1 MIKKYLVSLHLI
13 FWLLLPFVFTF
24 FRWAYQFTAF
34 LPGAGHPA
42 APYLQLLE
50 DTSVFNLAMVM
61 IGSSGFY
68 LIDLGLFPALTNQP
82 KKKIKIIVYAFLL
95 LLSPSLII
103 SILSVFLFAV
113 YWSYRYFLF
122 SAYLVQLPFI
132 LLAIASG
139 YLKRWINATKTIG
152 LLEKQTI
159 KTELELLKSQIN
171 PHFLFNTIN
180 NIDTLILKDP
190 PLASQY
196 LNELADLLRF
206 MLYGVKTEKISLS
219 KEIAYIEKYVQLQK
233 IRSVNSNFVILTV
246 NGTVGNQ
253 QIAPLLFIPLI
264 ENAFKHV
271 PDKLTDGSIKID
283 FEISSSWIL
292 FTCRN
297 KWKQTELKTAHDD
310 GLGLNIISQRL
321 TLLYKNRYQ
330 MEIKKDHD
338 YYEVTL
344 KLLFDAN

>member
-34 LPGAGHPA
+34 LPGAGHA
-42 APYLQLLE
+42 AIPYFQLLE
-50 DTSVFNLAMVM
+50 DTLVFNLAMVM
-61 IGSSGFY
+61 IGTAGFY

-82 KKKIKIIVYAFLL
+82 KKKVKIIVYTLLL

-159 KTELELLKSQIN
+159 LTELELLKSQIN

-196 LNELADLLRF
+196 LNELANLLRF
-206 MLYGVKTEKISLS
+206 MLYEVKTEKISLL
-219 KEIAYIEKYVQLQK
+219 KEIAYIENYVRLQK
-233 IRSVNSNFVILTV
+233 IRSANPNFISLAVK
-246 NGTVGNQ
+246 GTVGNQ
-253 QIAPLLFIPLI
+253 QIAPLIFIPLV
-264 ENAFKHV
+264 ENAFKHLS
-271 PDKLTDGSIKID
+271 DKISDDSIKID
-283 FEISSSWIL
+283 FEVSETWVL
-292 FTCRN
+292 FRCGN
-297 KWKQTELKTAHDD
+297 KRKQPGAEHVEEG
-310 GLGLNIISQRL
+310 GLGLNIIRQRL
-321 TLLYKNRYQ
+321 ELIYKGRHH
-330 MEIKKDHD
+330 MEINKDD
-338 YYEVTL
+338 KCYEVTL
-344 KLLFDAN
+344 KLFLDAN